1 MGRETGPQGGTGF
14 RLLRAQFWTL
24 AQSKYI
30 SEGTQKWTLLGSK
43 VWSLHF
49 VRCAEILQAAMCA
62 ECQAWLLT
70 QTASA
75 AGL

>member
-43 VWSLHF
+43 VVPPGGPVFGPFILS
-49 VRCAEILQAAMCA
+49 RCAEILQAAMCA
-62 ECQAWLLT
+62 ECQA
-70 QTASA
+70 
-75 AGL
+75 

>member
-30 SEGTQKWTLLGSK
+30 SEGNQKCDPLRIESGPSWRARF
-43 VWSLHF
+43 WSLHF

-62 ECQAWLLT
+62 ECQA
-70 QTASA
+70 
-75 AGL
+75 

>member
-24 AQSKYI
+24 AQSQIYFRRDP
-30 SEGTQKWTLLGSK
+30 K
-43 VWSLHF
+43 VDPLRIESGPSWRARFWPLHF

-62 ECQAWLLT
+62 ECQA
-70 QTASA
+70 
-75 AGL
+75 